1 MLRRLLPFASVLVL
15 AACGGGSEEAPEPE
29 APSAT
34 RTSQAAAPAAGN
46 PEEPHGSASTP
57 AAHNEA
63 EDEADDE
70 SGGDAEAILAAL
82 GGDYANA
89 DLQNGARQFRRCQSC
104 HTLNEGGR
112 HTVGPN
118 LHGVV
123 GREAAAADGFNY
135 SRPLT
140 EAGLTWD
147 VETLDHW
154 IENPREF
161 VPGNRMSFVGLR
173 DAEDRRDVI
182 GYLAVETAE

>member
-15 AACGGGSEEAPEPE
+15 AACGGESGAAPEPE
-29 APSAT
+29 ASSSAPQ
-34 RTSQAAAPAAGN
+34 TSQAAAPAPGN
-46 PEEPHGSASTP
+46 PEEPHGSASTV
-57 AAHNEA
+57 AAQ
-63 EDEADDE
+63 DEAGEDA
-70 SGGDAEAILAAL
+70 GGDADAILAAL

-118 LHGVV
+118 LHGVI
-123 GREAAAADGFNY
+123 GRQAAAAEGFNY
-135 SRPLT
+135 SRQLT

-147 VETLDHW
+147 TETLDHW

-161 VPGNRMSFVGLR
+161 VPGSRMSFVGLR